1 MMKRT
6 LTLMIAMLSS
16 GYAMA
21 SSPQVSL
28 DYGSTSSADALLLEE
43 EMQRVYESGLMKDG
57 DEVGTLGPDEQRLLE
72 MKIREI
78 EKRIYEQDNLRP
90 HISDLYFSNS
100 EDALDRYIR
109 ERFGFT
115 AEQWKEFRKTESEIN
130 KAKNEPISNVEIRIR
145 EETLDNGSVKPIE
158 LSVVPGYATAVVFVD
173 VAGNPW
179 PIQGDITGDGNAYSS
194 KVSLDHVAVIDNIK
208 QFSESNALVNLA
220 SMDIPVV
227 LSLKSNKEVSDSR
240 VIIHLPELGPNSQG
254 QVSVRNNTASLSN
267 ALKELLNKGRLDGY
281 REFSFKEIPG
291 SVYFKD
297 GWMYIR
303 TKHELIV
310 PSPQASAIS
319 PTGYQVHQ
327 IPAHNMFLFRDNKGN
342 RIEASLGSERDI
354 RIRHKTELFER

>member
-1 MMKRT
+1 MNRKT
-6 LTLMIAMLSS
+6 LTLIIAMLACGES
-16 GYAMA
+16 MA
-21 SSPQVSL
+21 QVSL
-28 DYGSTSSADALLLEE
+28 DYGNPQSQDSRLIEE
-43 EMQRVYESGLMKDG
+43 EMKDVYDSGLI
-57 DEVGTLGPDEQRLLE
+57 DEGEGLGGLSPDEERLLKL
-72 MKIREI
+72 KIREI
-78 EKRIYEQDNLRP
+78 EKRIYEQDHLRP
-90 HISDLYFSNS
+90 HISDLYRSNS
-100 EDALDRYIR
+100 EDAFDQYIR

-130 KAKNEPISNVEIRIR
+130 RAKNEPISNVEIRIR

-179 PIQGDITGDGNAYSS
+179 PIQGDITGDSNAYSS

-220 SMDIPVV
+220 GLDIPVV
-227 LSLKSNKEVSDSR
+227 LSLKSNKQVSDSR
-240 VIIHLPELGPNSQG
+240 IIIHLPEMGPNSQG
-254 QVSVRNNTASLSN
+254 NVSVKNNTAILGS
-267 ALKELLNKGRLDGY
+267 ALKELLNKGRLEGY

-310 PSPQASAIS
+310 PSPQASAVS
-319 PTGYQVHQ
+319 PTGYRVHK
-327 IPAHNMFLFRDNKGN
+327 IPAHNMFLFRDGEGN
-342 RIEASLGSERDI
+342 RIEASLGDERDI
-354 RIRHKTELFER
+354 RIRHKTELFEK